1 MNWKITSVVAP
12 VAMAVL
18 LAGSGYAFA
27 AIDTSPPASP
37 VKLIFIH
44 HSSGE
49 NWLVDD
55 NGGLGVALR
64 DNNYFVSD
72 TNYGWGP
79 DGIGDRTDIGNWY
92 DWFVGPSSP
101 TYLAA
106 LYAESG
112 QNSSYTRLGSDPDP
126 GGENQIVMFK
136 SCFPNSYLGGNPDD
150 PPTSGANPLR
160 GQDASSSDMTV
171 ANAKGIYNDILGYF
185 GDHQDK
191 LFVAVTA
198 PPLVRGATDDAQA
211 ANARAFNN
219 WLVNDWLAG
228 YSHHNVAVFD
238 FYNVLTSNGG
248 DPNTNDAGAETGN
261 HHRIWEGSPQHI
273 QTVANNMA
281 AYGSTDS
288 HATPAGNRKATQ
300 EFPGL
305 LNAYYH
311 CWTGTGDCPTLG
323 PRADFIG
330 APRNGYAPLL
340 VQFTDLSSGSITGWQ
355 WDFGDS
361 GTSAE
366 QHPTHL
372 YAAAGTYTVTLTVT
386 RTGGATDVKTE
397 TDYVTATPNPYGVT
411 PAVGCNGTEIHVT
424 GPGFGDSKGRASLQ
438 YRNSRGRLTQ
448 KSLKILSWA
457 DALITARVGARM
469 EPRLS
474 DVIIRP
480 YRQAPVLIQN
490 VFTAMAPAVD
500 SITPGTGSPGDLIA
514 LAGHYFGADKP
525 KVQFRYLVS
534 GRLRQTR
541 CKVTAWAM
549 NPTTGESSATFT
561 VPDRL
566 TAGTYDVVVSSKIG
580 SMIVEGGFTVP

>member
-1 MNWKITSVVAP
+1 MGWKLRLVVAL
-12 VAMAVL
+12 VAT
-18 LAGSGYAFA
+18 LAGCGSAFA

-49 NWLVDD
+49 NWLVDE
-55 NGGLGVALR
+55 NGGLGIALR

-79 DGIGDRTDIGNWY
+79 DTIGDHTDIGNWY
-92 DWFVGPSSP
+92 DWFVGPSST
-101 TYLAA
+101 TYLTA
-106 LYAESG
+106 LYAESI
-112 QNSSYTRLGSDPDP
+112 QHSSYTRLDSDP
-126 GGENQIVMFK
+126 GRENQIVMFK
-136 SCFPNSYLGGNPDD
+136 SCFPNSNLGGNPDD

-160 GQDASSSDMTV
+160 GEDASSPDMTV

-198 PPLVRGATDDAQA
+198 PPLVRDATDDAQA

-248 DPNTNDAGAETGN
+248 GPNTNDAGAGTGN
-261 HHRIWEGSPQHI
+261 HHRIWEGAPQHI

-288 HATPAGNRKATQ
+288 HATPAGNQKATQ

-323 PRADFIG
+323 PRADFTG
-330 APRNGYAPLL
+330 APRSGYAPLL

-361 GTSAE
+361 NTSTE

-386 RTGGATDVKTE
+386 RTGGGTDVNSKV
-397 TDYVTATPNPYGVT
+397 DYVTATPNPYGVT
-411 PAVGCNGTEIHVT
+411 PAAGANGTEIHVS
-424 GPGFGDSKGRASLQ
+424 GAGFGDIKGRACLQ
-438 YRNSRGRLTQ
+438 YRDGRGRLM
-448 KSLKILSWA
+448 KRPLK
-457 DALITARVGARM
+457 
-469 EPRLS
+469 
-474 DVIIRP
+474 
-480 YRQAPVLIQN
+480 VLC
-490 VFTAMAPAVD
+490 
-500 SITPGTGSPGDLIA
+500 
-514 LAGHYFGADKP
+514 
-525 KVQFRYLVS
+525 R
-534 GRLRQTR
+534 GRTR
-541 CKVTAWAM
+541 
-549 NPTTGESSATFT
+549 SS
-561 VPDRL
+561 
-566 TAGTYDVVVSSKIG
+566 
-580 SMIVEGGFTVP
+580 